1 MRLGITIIFIIFSL
15 DQISKLWILQQFVY
29 SKGLNILPYAYYYD
43 VIELLPFLNIR
54 LVWNTGISFSLF
66 SSGGAFTMY
75 VILIIQIMIVILIL
89 IWMKKSNN
97 VLQFILFGFII
108 GGALGNI
115 YDRFIYGDVIDF
127 IDLFYSHY
135 HFPTFNLADM
145 AISIGCLIWFYDI
158 LFFKKNNP
166 ENNERKKDAI

>member
-15 DQISKLWILQQFVY
+15 DQLSKLWILQQFVY

-75 VILIIQIMIVILIL
+75 VILIIQIMIVLLI
-89 IWMKKSNN
+89 S
-97 VLQFILFGFII
+97 VLFLT
-108 GGALGNI
+108 
-115 YDRFIYGDVIDF
+115 
-127 IDLFYSHY
+127 FYVGWCINTEWS
-135 HFPTFNLADM
+135 
-145 AISIGCLIWFYDI
+145 AIFS
-158 LFFKKNNP
+158 LFFL
-166 ENNERKKDAI
+166 

>member
-1 MRLGITIIFIIFSL
+1 MRLGITIIFITFSL
-15 DQISKLWILQQFVY
+15 DQLTKLLILRQFVY

-75 VILIIQIMIVILIL
+75 VILITQIMIVLLIL
-89 IWMKKSNN
+89 VWMRKSNH
-97 VLQFILFGFII
+97 VLQFILFGLIV

-115 YDRFIYGDVIDF
+115 YDRIVYGAVVDF
-127 IDLFYSHY
+127 IDLFYSRY

-145 AISIGCLIWFYDI
+145 AISVGCLMWFYDT
-158 LFFKKNNP
+158 LFLNKNNP
-166 ENNERKKDAI
+166 GNAERK

>member
-1 MRLGITIIFIIFSL
+1 
-15 DQISKLWILQQFVY
+15 
-29 SKGLNILPYAYYYD
+29 
-43 VIELLPFLNIR
+43 
-54 LVWNTGISFSLF
+54 
-66 SSGGAFTMY
+66 
-75 VILIIQIMIVILIL
+75 MIVLLIL

-115 YDRFIYGDVIDF
+115 YDRFIYGAVIDF